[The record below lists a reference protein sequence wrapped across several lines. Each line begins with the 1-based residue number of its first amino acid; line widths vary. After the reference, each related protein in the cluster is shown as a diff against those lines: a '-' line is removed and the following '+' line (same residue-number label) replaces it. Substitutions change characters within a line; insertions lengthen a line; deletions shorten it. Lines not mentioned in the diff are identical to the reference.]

1 VGYPM
6 IAGFIKYVVKTSM
19 TRIVVLLDISAL
31 GITVGIKDTMKN
43 LDWVNPELTAKAA
56 QDKKPTVVGIKV
68 RLQQTIQGD
77 KDLECLKRAL
87 EAAEAT
93 HLPLMA
99 HVDNPYSPLPDILKM
114 LRKGDVFTHFMNG
127 NPHGVLDANGKI
139 LSEVLEARQRGVIM
153 DPAEGNHLSF
163 DVAEKCLAQKFLP
176 DTISTDLVNQ
186 SKFGP
191 VYDLPTEVSKYMALG
206 IGLEKVI
213 EMVTANPARLFDYGL
228 PLGTLKPGSEADI
241 GIFEVQDGN
250 FEFMDSAQRKR
261 TGRQRLVNRAVV
273 RHGEFILNED

>member
-1 VGYPM
+1 
-6 IAGFIKYVVKTSM
+6 
-19 TRIVVLLDISAL
+19 
-31 GITVGIKDTMKN
+31 
-43 LDWVNPELTAKAA
+43 
-56 QDKKPTVVGIKV
+56 
-68 RLQQTIQGD
+68 
-77 KDLECLKRAL
+77 
-87 EAAEAT
+87 
-93 HLPLMA
+93 
-99 HVDNPYSPLPDILKM
+99 
-114 LRKGDVFTHFMNG
+114 
-127 NPHGVLDANGKI
+127 
-139 LSEVLEARQRGVIM
+139 M

-213 EMVTANPARLFDYGL
+213 EMVTANPARLFDYSL

-241 GIFEVQDGN
+241 GIFELQDGN

-261 TGRQRLVNRAVV
+261 TGRQRLVNKAVV